1 MEHPYLFFVKIF
13 EAIGLGHFAHTYPH
27 VVYSWVLM
35 AILIICGAIATKTI
49 SMIPGKAQNLFEVI
63 VSGIEEFMVE
73 TAGEEARW
81 LFPLAA
87 TLFLYIF
94 IGNLI
99 GIIPGFLP
107 PTANLNTTGSC
118 ALRGG
123 GVHPYHRC
131 QISWRRLHQ
140 TFSGAG
146 LVDGTTDFYHRNHR
160 TPGADPVSLISSVR
174 KHDGTRD
181 CPGHSLRSGRCIF
194 CAFADHGP
202 GDFRGLRAGIRFLSA
217 VRHILFRGHG
227 TRPLMGKRLSGSP
240 SVRRRGRDPYRR
252 VEFSSIGLG

>member
-35 AILIICGAIATKTI
+35 AILIISGALATKTI

-118 ALRGG
+118 ALVVVVFTHVIGIKYH
-123 GVHPYHRC
+123 GVGYIKHFMGPVWWMAPLIFIIEIIGHLAR
-131 QISWRRLHQ
+131 ILSLSFRLFGNMMGHEIVLAILFGLAGAFFAPLPIMALGIFVAFVQ
-140 TFSGAG
+140 GFVFFLLSVIYFSGAME
-146 LVDGTTDFYHRNHR
+146 HAH
-160 TPGADPVSLISSVR
+160 
-174 KHDGTRD
+174 
-181 CPGHSLRSGRCIF
+181 
-194 CAFADHGP
+194 
-202 GDFRGLRAGIRFLSA
+202 
-217 VRHILFRGHG
+217 
-227 TRPLMGKRLSGSP
+227 
-240 SVRRRGRDPYRR
+240 
-252 VEFSSIGLG
+252 

>member
-35 AILIICGAIATKTI
+35 AILIIGGALATKTI

-87 TLFLYIF
+87 TIFLYVF

-99 GIIPGFLP
+99 GIVPGFFP
-107 PTANLNTTGSC
+107 PTANLNTTASV
-118 ALRGG
+118 AIVVVVFTHII
-123 GVHPYHRC
+123 GVKYHGVSYIKHFMGPVWWMAPLIFIIEIIGHLAR
-131 QISWRRLHQ
+131 ILSLSFRL
-140 TFSGAG
+140 FG
-146 LVDGTTDFYHRNHR
+146 NMM
-160 TPGADPVSLISSVR
+160 
-174 KHDGTRD
+174 
-181 CPGHSLRSGRCIF
+181 GHEIVL
-194 CAFADHGP
+194 A
-202 GDFRGLRAGIRFLSA
+202 
-217 VRHILFRGHG
+217 ILFALAGAFFA
-227 TRPLMGKRLSGSP
+227 PLPIMALGIFVAFVQGFVFFLLSIIYFTGAM
-240 SVRRRGRDPYRR
+240 
-252 VEFSSIGLG
+252 EHAH